1 MKVMKNRNLS
11 QLALENLLKQE
22 GFLLPIDLQA
32 LEVKYQLSASQD
44 EVLRTIDKY
53 KDDFKVQLLI
63 LYYFISKEP
72 NN

>member
-1 MKVMKNRNLS
+1 MKNRNLS